1 MKKLVNLILMITV
14 ALFVCSCGNNV
25 GQQGAS
31 NGETATVAEIQIETV
46 EEEEK
51 YFSYQLLESR
61 HFYVRYNFMDS
72 KCLTDDGCFFDGLI
86 VCYGDS
92 KSSQYLLF
100 DDEED
105 YYNGCIHEWALA
117 LKTASEL
124 YRMNKVFYVQDRS
137 NFDRKGDSTI
147 HREYLIDERRGD
159 TLITYTKID
168 YYWNHYEYA
177 INKNGDTIQT
187 GDTIKGYEYK
197 YFKNPEKSIGQL
209 LDYVHCMP
217 NCIDS
222 YKNAEIVELFK
233 KTYYDLQDAGIYA
246 PEKGYGFRKYP
257 IDDEKYGHDYVKLY
271 RIKEGEYKNVPGGV
285 LGIKFESDSPW

>member
-1 MKKLVNLILMITV
+1 MKKLMNLVLMTTM
-14 ALFVCSCGNNV
+14 ALFVCSCGNNAR
-25 GQQGAS
+25 QS
-31 NGETATVAEIQIETV
+31 GESKDNTEAEMQTETVV
-46 EEEEK
+46 EEEK
-51 YFSYQLLESR
+51 CFSYQLLESS
-61 HFYVRYNFMDS
+61 HFYMRFNFMDS
-72 KCLTDDGCFFDGLI
+72 KCLTDVGRSFDGLV

-92 KSSQYLLF
+92 KSSKYLLF

-105 YYNGCIHEWALA
+105 YNGSIYEWALA

-124 YRMNKVFYVQDRS
+124 YRMNKMQYKFDMNVKIGEGEYCDYMIDR
-137 NFDRKGDSTI
+137 
-147 HREYLIDERRGD
+147 RRGD
-159 TLITYTKID
+159 TLITYTE
-168 YYWNHYEYA
+168 YTYQSYRNYA
-177 INKNGDTIQT
+177 INNQGDTIHQ
-187 GDTIKGYEYK
+187 GDTIKGYDYI
-197 YFKNPEKSIGQL
+197 YFENPEKSIGQL

-222 YKNAEIVELFK
+222 YKNSEIVELFK

-271 RIKEGEYKNVPGGV
+271 RIKEVEYKNVPGGV

>member
-1 MKKLVNLILMITV
+1 MKKLMNLVVMTTI
-14 ALFVCSCGNNV
+14 ALLVCSCGNNAR
-25 GQQGAS
+25 QS
-31 NGETATVAEIQIETV
+31 GESKDNIETETQTETV
-46 EEEEK
+46 VEEEK
-51 YFSYQLLESR
+51 YFSYQLLGSQSYSR
-61 HFYVRYNFMDS
+61 TSFMDS
-72 KCLTDDGCFFDGLI
+72 KCLTDFGYFVEGLI

-92 KSSQYLLF
+92 KTSQYLLF

-105 YYNGCIHEWALA
+105 YNESIYEWALA
-117 LKTASEL
+117 LKTAKEL
-124 YRMNKVFYVQDRS
+124 SSMNDMQYKFDMNVEIGEGEYCDYMIDR
-137 NFDRKGDSTI
+137 
-147 HREYLIDERRGD
+147 RRGD
-159 TLITYTKID
+159 TLITYTE
-168 YYWNHYEYA
+168 YTYQNYRSYA
-177 INKNGDTIQT
+177 IDNYGDTIQQ
-187 GDTIKGYEYK
+187 GDTIKGYDYI
-197 YFKNPEKSIGQL
+197 YFENPEKSIGQL

>member
-1 MKKLVNLILMITV
+1 MKKLINLAFVVSM
-14 ALFVCSCGNNV
+14 ALIACSCGNSDE
-25 GQQGAS
+25 QQGES
-31 NGETATVAEIQIETV
+31 EEKTVTETQTETV
-46 EEEEK
+46 VEEEK
-51 YFSYQLLESR
+51 YFSYKLLESR
-61 HFYVRYNFMDS
+61 NLYVRYNFMDS

-86 VCYGDS
+86 ICYGDS

-124 YRMNKVFYVQDRS
+124 YRINKVFYVQDRS

-147 HREYLIDERRGD
+147 HREYLIDERKGD

-177 INKNGDTIQT
+177 MNKNGDTIQT
-187 GDTIKGYEYK
+187 GDTIKGYEYR

-222 YKNAEIVELFK
+222 NNNSEIVEIFK
-233 KTYYDLQDAGIYA
+233 KNYYDLQGASIYE

-257 IDDEKYGHDYVKLY
+257 IDEKKYGHDYVTLY

-285 LGIKFESDSPW
+285 LGIKFESESLW